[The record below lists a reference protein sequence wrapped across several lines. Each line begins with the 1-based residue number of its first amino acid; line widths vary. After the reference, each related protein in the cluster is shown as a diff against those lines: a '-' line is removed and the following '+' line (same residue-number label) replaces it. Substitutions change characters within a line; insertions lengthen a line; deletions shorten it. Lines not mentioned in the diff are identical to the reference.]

1 MQNVPATAFRPALC
15 ETPNV
20 DDQQAEA
27 IRQAC
32 NAIATGKPI
41 AEGGMRLYG
50 FDDAGG
56 PIRFINGLI
65 AAAGALLDQME
76 GDRVA
81 NINAAQR
88 TLLS

>member
-1 MQNVPATAFRPALC
+1 
-15 ETPNV
+15 
-20 DDQQAEA
+20 
-27 IRQAC
+27 
-32 NAIATGKPI
+32 
-41 AEGGMRLYG
+41 MRLYG